1 MNNMKIEN
9 WKLNW
14 PASENSK
21 QHKKSFPIE
30 TEAFH
35 RPDHTLDR
43 LNSSHQGLTT
53 EDALERLDGYGR
65 NEVVHEQV
73 PPALI
78 QLLQAFNNP
87 FIYVLIALA
96 AVSFV
101 TDYWLPRRNGEETDL
116 TGVIIILTMVSLS
129 GLLRFWQEFR
139 TNKAAHA
146 LKSMV
151 RTTATVLR
159 RGPGNIRPVQQEI
172 PIEEL
177 VPGDVIFLAAG
188 DLVPADVRLLESRDL
203 FISQSILSGESLPVE
218 KYDVMASVSGKGSAQ
233 LPTPNKDKSLLEMG
247 NICLMGTN
255 VTSGRAQAVVVATG
269 NRTWF
274 GSLAK
279 SIVGTRT
286 QTAFDRG
293 VNSVS
298 WLLIRFMLVM
308 VPIVL
313 LINGFSKGD
322 WVEAS
327 LFALAVAVGLT
338 PEMLPMI
345 VSSNLAKGAIA
356 MSRRNV
362 IVKRLNAIQNFGAM
376 DVLCTD
382 KTGTLT
388 QDNII
393 LEHHL
398 DVNGAESERVLT
410 LAWLN
415 SSSQSGA
422 RNLMDRAVLR
432 FGEDRITSSVK
443 ERFVKLDELP
453 FDFVRRRVSVSVED
467 GCHGEKS
474 LICKGAVEEMLMVA
488 TYLREGDKV
497 VELDDTR
504 RERLLAKTED
514 YNAQGFRVLLI
525 ATRKLEGTAWNQP
538 LSTVDEQGLTL
549 EGMLTF
555 LDPPKESVGKAITA
569 LRDNGVAVKV
579 LTGDNPVVTA
589 RICLEVGIDAHDILT
604 GAQIEVMSDS
614 ELEREVEKRAV
625 FAKLTPLQKS
635 RILKMLQKNG
645 HTVGFLGDGI
655 NDAPAL
661 RDADV
666 GISVDSAADIA
677 KESSDIILL
686 EKDLMVLEEG
696 VIKGRETF
704 GNIIKYLNMTASSNF
719 GNVFSVLV
727 ASAFIPF
734 LPMLAIHLLIQNL
747 MYDISQ
753 LSLPWDKMDKEFLGK
768 PRKWDAKNIGR
779 FMLWIGPTSSIFD
792 ITTFAL
798 MWYVF
803 AANSVEAQ
811 ALFQSGWFIEG
822 LLSQTLVVHMLR
834 TQKIPFIQSCATLP
848 VLLTTALIMAI
859 GIYIPFSPLGAMV
872 GLEPLPMSYFPCLV
886 ATLLSYCLV
895 AQGMKRFYIQRFGQW
910 F

>member
-1 MNNMKIEN
+1 MTDM
-9 WKLNW
+9 KLNQEKKAW
-14 PASENSK
+14 NTVRPARQK
-21 QHKKSFPIE
+21 TARYLIE
-30 TEAFH
+30 DEAAFTA
-35 RPDHTLDR
+35 DETLLR
-43 LNSSHQGLTT
+43 LRS
-53 EDALERLDGYGR
+53 DALGLVEREAEARLQIYGR
-65 NEVVHEQV
+65 NQV
-73 PPALI
+73 EHDKAPPALV
-78 QLLQAFNNP
+78 QLIQAFNNP
-87 FIYVLIALA
+87 FIYVLLALA
-96 AVSFV
+96 LVSFF
-101 TDYWLPRRNGEETDL
+101 TDYWMPLRHGEETDL
-116 TGVIIILTMVSLS
+116 TGVIIIVTMVTLS

-139 TNKAAHA
+139 TNKAAQA

-159 RGPGNIRPVQQEI
+159 RESVQQAPQKQEVDI
-172 PIEEL
+172 TSL
-177 VPGDVIFLAAG
+177 VPGDIIYLSAG
-188 DLVPADVRLLESRDL
+188 DLVPADVRLLDSRDL
-203 FISQSILSGESLPVE
+203 FISQAILTGESLPVE
-218 KYDVMASVSGKGSAQ
+218 KYDVTGHVASKQASASD
-233 LPTPNKDKSLLEMG
+233 KDASLLELG
-247 NICLMGTN
+247 SVCLMGTN
-255 VTSGRAQAVVVATG
+255 VSSGSAKAVVVATG
-269 NRTWF
+269 GETYF

-279 SIVGTRT
+279 SIVGNRT

-308 VPIVL
+308 VPVVL
-313 LINGFSKGD
+313 LINGLTKGD
-322 WVEAS
+322 WLDAS

-356 MSRRNV
+356 MSRRKV
-362 IVKRLNAIQNFGAM
+362 IVKRLNAIQNLGAM
-376 DVLCTD
+376 DILCTD

-398 DVNGAESERVLT
+398 DCAGVENSRVLM
-410 LAWLN
+410 LSWLN
-415 SSSQSGA
+415 SHYQSGTP
-422 RNLMDRAVLR
+422 NLMDRAILR
-432 FGEDRITSSVK
+432 YGKGRISADMSDYYSKV
-443 ERFVKLDELP
+443 DELP
-453 FDFVRRRVSVSVED
+453 FDFVRRRVSVVVRD
-467 GCHGEKS
+467 RRLNQQM
-474 LICKGAVEEMLMVA
+474 LICKGAVEEMLSIA
-488 TYLREGDKV
+488 SAEREGKLIQPLN
-497 VELDDTR
+497 ETR
-504 RERLLAKTED
+504 RAELLALAHQ
-514 YNAQGFRVLLI
+514 YNQQGFRVLLV
-525 ATRKLEGTAWNQP
+525 ASRALAEPGLQQA
-538 LSTVDEQGLTL
+538 LSVADEQGLTI
-549 EGMLTF
+549 EGLLTF
-555 LDPPKESVGKAITA
+555 LDPPKESAAKAITA
-569 LRDNGVAVKV
+569 LNDNGVTVKV

-589 RICLEVGIDAHDILT
+589 RICQQVGIDCGEILT
-604 GAQIEVMSDS
+604 GEAIAAMSDEQLAQAAARS
-614 ELEREVEKRAV
+614 SV

-635 RILKMLQKNG
+635 RILRALQQQG

-696 VIKGRETF
+696 VMKGRETF

-747 MYDISQ
+747 MYDLSQ
-753 LSLPWDKMDKEFLGK
+753 LALPWDKMDREFLRK
-768 PRKWDAKNIGR
+768 PRKWDARNIKR

-803 AANSVEAQ
+803 AANTPAMQS
-811 ALFQSGWFIEG
+811 LFQSGWFVEG

-834 TQKIPFIQSCATLP
+834 TRKIPFIQSRAALP
-848 VLLTTALIMAI
+848 VLLTTACVMIA
-859 GIYIPFSPLGAMV
+859 GILLPFSPLGAMV
-872 GLEPLPMSYFPCLV
+872 GLVPLPWSYFPWLL
-886 ATLLSYCLV
+886 ATLLGYCLV
-895 AQGMKRFYIQRFGQW
+895 AQGMKTLYIKRFGQW

>member
-1 MNNMKIEN
+1 
-9 WKLNW
+9 
-14 PASENSK
+14 
-21 QHKKSFPIE
+21 
-30 TEAFH
+30 
-35 RPDHTLDR
+35 
-43 LNSSHQGLTT
+43 
-53 EDALERLDGYGR
+53 
-65 NEVVHEQV
+65 
-73 PPALI
+73 
-78 QLLQAFNNP
+78 
-87 FIYVLIALA
+87 
-96 AVSFV
+96 
-101 TDYWLPRRNGEETDL
+101 
-116 TGVIIILTMVSLS
+116 
-129 GLLRFWQEFR
+129 
-139 TNKAAHA
+139 
-146 LKSMV
+146 
-151 RTTATVLR
+151 
-159 RGPGNIRPVQQEI
+159 
-172 PIEEL
+172 
-177 VPGDVIFLAAG
+177 
-188 DLVPADVRLLESRDL
+188 
-203 FISQSILSGESLPVE
+203 
-218 KYDVMASVSGKGSAQ
+218 
-233 LPTPNKDKSLLEMG
+233 MG

-356 MSRRNV
+356 MSRRKV

-398 DVNGAESERVLT
+398 DVSGAESDRVLT

-432 FGEDRITSSVK
+432 FGKSRITPSVK
-443 ERFVKLDELP
+443 ERFIKLDELP

-467 GCHGEKS
+467 VRHGDKI

-488 TYLREGDKV
+488 THLRDGDKV
-497 VELDDTR
+497 VELDDIR
-504 RERLLAKTED
+504 RELLLAKTED
-514 YNAQGFRVLLI
+514 YNTQGFRVLLV
-525 ATRKLEGTAWNQP
+525 ATRKLNSTALNLP
-538 LSTVDEQGLTL
+538 LNATDEQGLTV

-555 LDPPKESVGKAITA
+555 LDPPKDSARKAITA

-589 RICLEVGIDAHDILT
+589 RICFEVGIDAHDILT
-604 GAQIEVMSDS
+604 GARVEAMSDG

-635 RILKMLQKNG
+635 RILKILQKNG

-734 LPMLAIHLLIQNL
+734 LPMLAVHLLIQNL

-753 LSLPWDKMDKEFLGK
+753 LSLPWDKMDKEFLRK

-803 AANSVEAQ
+803 AANNVEAQ

-834 TQKIPFIQSCATLP
+834 TRKIPFIQSCATLP
-848 VLLTTALIMAI
+848 VLLTTTLIMAI

-872 GLEPLPMSYFPCLV
+872 GLEPLPMSYFPWLV

-895 AQGMKRFYIQRFGQW
+895 AQGMKRFYIKRFGQW

>member
-1 MNNMKIEN
+1 MTDM
-9 WKLNW
+9 KLNQEKKAW
-14 PASENSK
+14 NTVRPARQK
-21 QHKKSFPIE
+21 TARYLIE
-30 TEAFH
+30 DEAAFTA
-35 RPDHTLDR
+35 DETLLR
-43 LNSSHQGLTT
+43 LRS
-53 EDALERLDGYGR
+53 DALGLVEREAEARLQIYGR
-65 NEVVHEQV
+65 NQV
-73 PPALI
+73 EHGKAPPALV
-78 QLLQAFNNP
+78 QLIQAFNNP
-87 FIYVLIALA
+87 FIYVLLALA
-96 AVSFV
+96 LVSFF
-101 TDYWLPRRNGEETDL
+101 TDYWMPLRHGEETDL
-116 TGVIIILTMVSLS
+116 TGVIIIVTMVTLS

-139 TNKAAHA
+139 TNKAAQA

-159 RGPGNIRPVQQEI
+159 RESVQQAPQKQEVDI
-172 PIEEL
+172 TSL
-177 VPGDVIFLAAG
+177 VPGDIIYLSAG
-188 DLVPADVRLLESRDL
+188 DLVPADVRLLDSRDL
-203 FISQSILSGESLPVE
+203 FISQAILTGESLPVE
-218 KYDVMASVSGKGSAQ
+218 KYDVTGHVASKQASASD
-233 LPTPNKDKSLLEMG
+233 KDASLLELG
-247 NICLMGTN
+247 SVCLMGTN
-255 VTSGRAQAVVVATG
+255 VSSGSAKAVVVATG
-269 NRTWF
+269 GETYF

-279 SIVGTRT
+279 SIVGNRT

-308 VPIVL
+308 VPVVL
-313 LINGFSKGD
+313 LINGLTKGD
-322 WVEAS
+322 WLDAS

-356 MSRRNV
+356 MSRRKV
-362 IVKRLNAIQNFGAM
+362 IVKRLNAIQNLGAM
-376 DVLCTD
+376 NILCTD

-398 DVNGAESERVLT
+398 DCAGVENSRVLM
-410 LAWLN
+410 LSWLN
-415 SSSQSGA
+415 SHYQSGTP
-422 RNLMDRAVLR
+422 NLMDRAILR
-432 FGEDRITSSVK
+432 YGKGRISADMSDYYSKV
-443 ERFVKLDELP
+443 DELP
-453 FDFVRRRVSVSVED
+453 FDFVRRRVSVVVRD
-467 GCHGEKS
+467 RRLNQQM
-474 LICKGAVEEMLMVA
+474 LICKGAVEEMLSIA
-488 TYLREGDKV
+488 SAEREGKLIQPLN
-497 VELDDTR
+497 ETR
-504 RERLLAKTED
+504 RAEMLALAHQ
-514 YNAQGFRVLLI
+514 YNQQGFRVLLV
-525 ATRKLEGTAWNQP
+525 ASRALAEPGLQQA
-538 LSTVDEQGLTL
+538 LSVADEQGLTI
-549 EGMLTF
+549 EGLLTF
-555 LDPPKESVGKAITA
+555 LDPPKESAAKAITA
-569 LRDNGVAVKV
+569 LNENGVTVKV

-589 RICLEVGIDAHDILT
+589 RICQQVGIDCGEILT
-604 GAQIEVMSDS
+604 GEAIAAMSDEQLAQAAARS
-614 ELEREVEKRAV
+614 SV

-635 RILKMLQKNG
+635 RILRALQQQG

-696 VIKGRETF
+696 VMKGRETF

-747 MYDISQ
+747 MYDLSQ
-753 LSLPWDKMDKEFLGK
+753 LALPWDKMDREFLRK
-768 PRKWDAKNIGR
+768 PRKWDARNIKR

-803 AANSVEAQ
+803 AANTPAMQS
-811 ALFQSGWFIEG
+811 LFQSGWFVEG

-834 TQKIPFIQSCATLP
+834 TRKIPFIQSRAALP
-848 VLLTTALIMAI
+848 VLLTTACVMIA
-859 GIYIPFSPLGAMV
+859 GILLPFSPLGAMV
-872 GLEPLPMSYFPCLV
+872 GLVPLPWSYFPWLL
-886 ATLLSYCLV
+886 ATLLGYCLV
-895 AQGMKRFYIQRFGQW
+895 AQGMKTLYIKRFGQW

>member
-1 MNNMKIEN
+1 MTDM
-9 WKLNW
+9 KLNQEKKAW
-14 PASENSK
+14 NTVRPARQK
-21 QHKKSFPIE
+21 TARYLIE
-30 TEAFH
+30 DEAAFTA
-35 RPDHTLDR
+35 DETLLR
-43 LNSSHQGLTT
+43 LRS
-53 EDALERLDGYGR
+53 DALGLVEREAEARLQIYGR
-65 NEVVHEQV
+65 NQV
-73 PPALI
+73 EHDKAPPALV
-78 QLLQAFNNP
+78 QLIQAFNNP
-87 FIYVLIALA
+87 FIYVLLALA
-96 AVSFV
+96 LVSFF
-101 TDYWLPRRNGEETDL
+101 TDYWMPLRHGEETDL
-116 TGVIIILTMVSLS
+116 TGVIIIVTMVTLS

-139 TNKAAHA
+139 TNKAAQA

-159 RGPGNIRPVQQEI
+159 RESVQQAPQKQEVDI
-172 PIEEL
+172 TSL
-177 VPGDVIFLAAG
+177 VPGDIIYLSAG
-188 DLVPADVRLLESRDL
+188 DLVPADVRLLDSRDL
-203 FISQSILSGESLPVE
+203 FISQAILTGESLPVE
-218 KYDVMASVSGKGSAQ
+218 KYDVTGHVASKQASASD
-233 LPTPNKDKSLLEMG
+233 KDASLLELG
-247 NICLMGTN
+247 SVCLMGTN
-255 VTSGRAQAVVVATG
+255 VSSGSAKAVVVATG
-269 NRTWF
+269 GETYF

-279 SIVGTRT
+279 SIVGNRT

-308 VPIVL
+308 VPVVL
-313 LINGFSKGD
+313 LINGLTKGD
-322 WVEAS
+322 WLDAS

-356 MSRRNV
+356 MSRRKV
-362 IVKRLNAIQNFGAM
+362 IVKRLNAIQNLGAM
-376 DVLCTD
+376 NILCTD

-398 DVNGAESERVLT
+398 DCAGVENSRVLM
-410 LAWLN
+410 LSWLN
-415 SSSQSGA
+415 SHYQSGTP
-422 RNLMDRAVLR
+422 NLMDRAILR
-432 FGEDRITSSVK
+432 YGKGRISADMSDYYSKV
-443 ERFVKLDELP
+443 DELP
-453 FDFVRRRVSVSVED
+453 FDFVRRRVSVVVRD
-467 GCHGEKS
+467 RRLNQQM
-474 LICKGAVEEMLMVA
+474 LICKGAVEEMLSIA
-488 TYLREGDKV
+488 SAEREGKLIQPLN
-497 VELDDTR
+497 ETR
-504 RERLLAKTED
+504 RAELLALAHQ
-514 YNAQGFRVLLI
+514 YNQQGFRVLLV
-525 ATRKLEGTAWNQP
+525 ASRALAEPGLQQA
-538 LSTVDEQGLTL
+538 LSVADEQGLTI
-549 EGMLTF
+549 EGLLTF
-555 LDPPKESVGKAITA
+555 LDPPKESAAKAITA
-569 LRDNGVAVKV
+569 LNENGVTVKV

-589 RICLEVGIDAHDILT
+589 RICQQVGIDCGEILT
-604 GAQIEVMSDS
+604 GEAIAAMSDEQLAQAAARS
-614 ELEREVEKRAV
+614 SV

-635 RILKMLQKNG
+635 RILRALQQQG

-696 VIKGRETF
+696 VMKGRETF

-747 MYDISQ
+747 MYDLSQ
-753 LSLPWDKMDKEFLGK
+753 LALPWDKMDREFLRK
-768 PRKWDAKNIGR
+768 PRKWDARNIKR

-803 AANSVEAQ
+803 AANTPAMQS
-811 ALFQSGWFIEG
+811 LFQSGWFVEG

-834 TQKIPFIQSCATLP
+834 TRKIPFIQSRAALP
-848 VLLTTALIMAI
+848 VLLTTACVMIA
-859 GIYIPFSPLGAMV
+859 GILLPFSPLGAMV
-872 GLEPLPMSYFPCLV
+872 GLVPLPWSYFPWLL
-886 ATLLSYCLV
+886 ATLLGYCLV
-895 AQGMKRFYIQRFGQW
+895 AQGMKTLYIKRFGQW

>member
-1 MNNMKIEN
+1 MTDMKIEN
-9 WKLNW
+9 RKTNRS
-14 PASENSK
+14 ASENDK
-21 QHKKSFPIE
+21 QHKKTFPIE
-30 TEAFH
+30 MEAFH
-35 RPDHTLDR
+35 SPEHTLAR
-43 LNSSHQGLTT
+43 LNSSRQGLTT
-53 EDALERLDGYGR
+53 EDAIERLNEYGR
-65 NEVVHEQV
+65 NEVAHERA
-73 PPALI
+73 PSALI

-87 FIYVLIALA
+87 FIYVLMALA
-96 AVSFV
+96 AVSYI
-101 TDYWLPRRNGEETDL
+101 TDYWLPLRSGEETDL
-116 TGVIIILTMVSLS
+116 TGIIIILTMVSLS

-159 RGPGNIRPVQQEI
+159 RGPGTGESVQEEI

-203 FISQSILSGESLPVE
+203 FVSQSILSGESLPVE
-218 KYDVMASVSGKGSAQ
+218 KYDVMASVSGKDSEQ
-233 LPTPNKDKSLLEMG
+233 LPTPTKDKSLLEMG

-356 MSRRNV
+356 MSRRKV

-398 DVNGAESERVLT
+398 DVSGVESDRVLT

-415 SSSQSGA
+415 SNSQSGA

-432 FGEDRITSSVK
+432 FGENRIAPTAK

-467 GCHGEKS
+467 VRNGDKS

-488 TYLREGDKV
+488 THLREGDKV
-497 VELDDTR
+497 VALDETR
-504 RERLLAKTED
+504 RELLLAKTED
-514 YNAQGFRVLLI
+514 YNAQGFRVLLV
-525 ATRKLEGTAWNQP
+525 ATRKLDDSALHLP
-538 LSTVDEQGLTL
+538 LSTADEQELTV

-555 LDPPKESVGKAITA
+555 LDPPKESAGKAIAA

-604 GAQIEVMSDS
+604 GAQVEGMSDS
-614 ELEREVEKRAV
+614 ELACEVEKRAV

-753 LSLPWDKMDKEFLGK
+753 LSLPWDKMDKEFLRK

-834 TQKIPFIQSCATLP
+834 TQKIPFIQSRATLP

-859 GIYIPFSPLGAMV
+859 GIYIPFSPFGAMV
-872 GLEPLPMSYFPCLV
+872 GLEPLPMSYFPWLV

-895 AQGMKRFYIQRFGQW
+895 AQGMKRFYIKRFGQW

>member
-1 MNNMKIEN
+1 MTDM
-9 WKLNW
+9 KLNQEKKAW
-14 PASENSK
+14 NTVRPARQK
-21 QHKKSFPIE
+21 TARYLIE
-30 TEAFH
+30 DEAAFTA
-35 RPDHTLDR
+35 DETLLR
-43 LNSSHQGLTT
+43 LRS
-53 EDALERLDGYGR
+53 DALGLVEREAEARLQIYGR
-65 NEVVHEQV
+65 NQV
-73 PPALI
+73 EHDKAPPALV
-78 QLLQAFNNP
+78 QLIQAFNNP
-87 FIYVLIALA
+87 FIYVLLALA
-96 AVSFV
+96 LVSFF
-101 TDYWLPRRNGEETDL
+101 TDYWMPLRHGEETDL
-116 TGVIIILTMVSLS
+116 TGVIIIVTMVTLS

-139 TNKAAHA
+139 TNKAAQA

-159 RGPGNIRPVQQEI
+159 RESVQQAPQKQEVDI
-172 PIEEL
+172 TSL
-177 VPGDVIFLAAG
+177 VPGDIIYLSAG
-188 DLVPADVRLLESRDL
+188 DLVPADVRLLDSRDL
-203 FISQSILSGESLPVE
+203 FISQAILTGESLPVE
-218 KYDVMASVSGKGSAQ
+218 KYDVTGHVASKQASASE
-233 LPTPNKDKSLLEMG
+233 KDASLLELG
-247 NICLMGTN
+247 SVCLMGTN
-255 VTSGRAQAVVVATG
+255 VSSGSAKAVVVATG
-269 NRTWF
+269 GETYF

-279 SIVGTRT
+279 SIVGNRT

-308 VPIVL
+308 VPVVL
-313 LINGFSKGD
+313 LINGLTKGD
-322 WVEAS
+322 WLDAS

-356 MSRRNV
+356 MSRRKV
-362 IVKRLNAIQNFGAM
+362 IVKRLNAIQNLGAM
-376 DVLCTD
+376 DILCTD

-398 DVNGAESERVLT
+398 DCAGVENSRVLM
-410 LAWLN
+410 LSWLN
-415 SSSQSGA
+415 SHYQSGTP
-422 RNLMDRAVLR
+422 NLMDRAILR
-432 FGEDRITSSVK
+432 YGKGRISADMSDYYSKV
-443 ERFVKLDELP
+443 DELP
-453 FDFVRRRVSVSVED
+453 FDFVRRRVSVVVRD
-467 GCHGEKS
+467 RRLNQQM
-474 LICKGAVEEMLMVA
+474 LICKGAVEEMLSIA
-488 TYLREGDKV
+488 SAEREGKLIQPLN
-497 VELDDTR
+497 ETR
-504 RERLLAKTED
+504 RAELLALAHQ
-514 YNAQGFRVLLI
+514 YNQQGFRVLLV
-525 ATRKLEGTAWNQP
+525 ASRALAEPGLQQA
-538 LSTVDEQGLTL
+538 LSVADEQGLTI
-549 EGMLTF
+549 EGLLTF
-555 LDPPKESVGKAITA
+555 LDPPKESAAKAITA
-569 LRDNGVAVKV
+569 LNENGVTVKV

-589 RICLEVGIDAHDILT
+589 RICQQVGIDCGEILT
-604 GAQIEVMSDS
+604 GEAIAAMSDEQLAQAAARS
-614 ELEREVEKRAV
+614 SV

-635 RILKMLQKNG
+635 RILRALQQQG

-696 VIKGRETF
+696 VMKGRETF

-747 MYDISQ
+747 MYDLSQ
-753 LSLPWDKMDKEFLGK
+753 LALPWDKMDREFLRK
-768 PRKWDAKNIGR
+768 PRKWDARNIKR

-803 AANSVEAQ
+803 AANTPAMQS
-811 ALFQSGWFIEG
+811 LFQSGWFVEG

-834 TQKIPFIQSCATLP
+834 TRKIPFIQSRAALP
-848 VLLTTALIMAI
+848 VLLTTACVMIA
-859 GIYIPFSPLGAMV
+859 GILLPFSPLGAMV
-872 GLEPLPMSYFPCLV
+872 GLVPLPWSYFPWLL
-886 ATLLSYCLV
+886 ATLLGYCLV
-895 AQGMKRFYIQRFGQW
+895 AQGMKTLYIKRFGQW

>member
-1 MNNMKIEN
+1 MTDM
-9 WKLNW
+9 KLNQEKKAW
-14 PASENSK
+14 NTVRPARQK
-21 QHKKSFPIE
+21 TARYLIE
-30 TEAFH
+30 DEAAFTA
-35 RPDHTLDR
+35 DETLLR
-43 LNSSHQGLTT
+43 LRS
-53 EDALERLDGYGR
+53 DALGLVEREAEARLQIYGR
-65 NEVVHEQV
+65 NQV
-73 PPALI
+73 EHDKAPPALV
-78 QLLQAFNNP
+78 QLIQAFNNP
-87 FIYVLIALA
+87 FIYVLLALA
-96 AVSFV
+96 LVSFF
-101 TDYWLPRRNGEETDL
+101 TDYWMPLRHGEETDL
-116 TGVIIILTMVSLS
+116 TGVIIIVTMVTLS

-139 TNKAAHA
+139 TNKAAQA

-159 RGPGNIRPVQQEI
+159 RESVQQAPQKQEVDI
-172 PIEEL
+172 TSL
-177 VPGDVIFLAAG
+177 VPGDIIYLSAG
-188 DLVPADVRLLESRDL
+188 DLVPADVRLLDSRDL
-203 FISQSILSGESLPVE
+203 FISQAILTGESLPVE
-218 KYDVMASVSGKGSAQ
+218 KYDVTGHVASKQASASD
-233 LPTPNKDKSLLEMG
+233 KDASLLELG
-247 NICLMGTN
+247 SVCLMGTN
-255 VTSGRAQAVVVATG
+255 VSSGSAKAVVVATG
-269 NRTWF
+269 GETYF

-279 SIVGTRT
+279 SIVGNRT

-308 VPIVL
+308 VPVVL
-313 LINGFSKGD
+313 LINGLTKGD
-322 WVEAS
+322 WLDAS

-356 MSRRNV
+356 MSRRKV
-362 IVKRLNAIQNFGAM
+362 IVKRLNAIQNLGAM
-376 DVLCTD
+376 DILCTD

-398 DVNGAESERVLT
+398 DCAGVENSRVLM
-410 LAWLN
+410 LSWLN
-415 SSSQSGA
+415 SHYQSGTP
-422 RNLMDRAVLR
+422 NLMDRAILR
-432 FGEDRITSSVK
+432 YGKGRISADMSDYYSKV
-443 ERFVKLDELP
+443 DELP
-453 FDFVRRRVSVSVED
+453 FDFVRRRVSVVVRD
-467 GCHGEKS
+467 RRLNQQM
-474 LICKGAVEEMLMVA
+474 LICKGAVEEMLSIA
-488 TYLREGDKV
+488 SAEREGKLIQPLN
-497 VELDDTR
+497 ETR
-504 RERLLAKTED
+504 RTELLALAHQ
-514 YNAQGFRVLLI
+514 YNQQGFRVLLV
-525 ATRKLEGTAWNQP
+525 ASRALAEPGLQQA
-538 LSTVDEQGLTL
+538 LSVADEQGLTI
-549 EGMLTF
+549 EGLLTF
-555 LDPPKESVGKAITA
+555 LDPPKESAAKAITA
-569 LRDNGVAVKV
+569 LNENGVTVKV

-589 RICLEVGIDAHDILT
+589 RICQQVGIDCGEILT
-604 GAQIEVMSDS
+604 GEAIAAMSDEQLAQTAARS
-614 ELEREVEKRAV
+614 SV

-635 RILKMLQKNG
+635 RILRALQQQG

-696 VIKGRETF
+696 VMKGRETF

-747 MYDISQ
+747 MYDLSQ
-753 LSLPWDKMDKEFLGK
+753 LALPWDKMDREFLRK
-768 PRKWDAKNIGR
+768 PRKWDARNIKR

-803 AANSVEAQ
+803 AANTPAMQS
-811 ALFQSGWFIEG
+811 LFQSGWFVEG

-834 TQKIPFIQSCATLP
+834 TRKIPFIQSRAALP
-848 VLLTTALIMAI
+848 VLLTTACVMIA
-859 GIYIPFSPLGAMV
+859 GILLPFSPLGAMV
-872 GLEPLPMSYFPCLV
+872 GLVPLPWSYFPWLL
-886 ATLLSYCLV
+886 ATLLGYCLV
-895 AQGMKRFYIQRFGQW
+895 AQGMKTLYIKRFGQW

>member
-1 MNNMKIEN
+1 MTDM
-9 WKLNW
+9 KLNQEKKAW
-14 PASENSK
+14 NTVRPARQK
-21 QHKKSFPIE
+21 TARYLIE
-30 TEAFH
+30 DEAAFTA
-35 RPDHTLDR
+35 DETLLR
-43 LNSSHQGLTT
+43 LRS
-53 EDALERLDGYGR
+53 DALGLVEREAEARLQIYGR
-65 NEVVHEQV
+65 NQV
-73 PPALI
+73 EHDKAPPALV
-78 QLLQAFNNP
+78 QLIQAFNNP
-87 FIYVLIALA
+87 FIYVLLALA
-96 AVSFV
+96 LVSFF
-101 TDYWLPRRNGEETDL
+101 TDYWMPLRHGEETDL
-116 TGVIIILTMVSLS
+116 TGVIIIVTMVTLS

-139 TNKAAHA
+139 TNKAAQA

-159 RGPGNIRPVQQEI
+159 RESVQQAPQKQEVDI
-172 PIEEL
+172 TSL
-177 VPGDVIFLAAG
+177 VPGDIIYLSAG
-188 DLVPADVRLLESRDL
+188 DLVPADVRLLDSRDL
-203 FISQSILSGESLPVE
+203 FISQAILTGESLPVE
-218 KYDVMASVSGKGSAQ
+218 KYDVTGHVASKQASASD
-233 LPTPNKDKSLLEMG
+233 KDASLLELG
-247 NICLMGTN
+247 SVCLMGTN
-255 VTSGRAQAVVVATG
+255 VSSGSAKAVVVATG
-269 NRTWF
+269 GETYF

-279 SIVGTRT
+279 SIVGNRT

-308 VPIVL
+308 VPVVL
-313 LINGFSKGD
+313 LINGLTKGD
-322 WVEAS
+322 WLDAS

-356 MSRRNV
+356 MSRRKV
-362 IVKRLNAIQNFGAM
+362 IVKRLNAIQNLGAM
-376 DVLCTD
+376 DILCTD

-398 DVNGAESERVLT
+398 DCAGVENSRVLM
-410 LAWLN
+410 LSWLN
-415 SSSQSGA
+415 SHYQSGTP
-422 RNLMDRAVLR
+422 NLMDRAILR
-432 FGEDRITSSVK
+432 YGKGRISADMSDYYSKV
-443 ERFVKLDELP
+443 DELP
-453 FDFVRRRVSVSVED
+453 FDFVRRRVSVVVRD
-467 GCHGEKS
+467 RRLNQQM
-474 LICKGAVEEMLMVA
+474 LICKGAVEEMLSIA
-488 TYLREGDKV
+488 SAEREGKLIQPLN
-497 VELDDTR
+497 ETR
-504 RERLLAKTED
+504 RAELLALAHQ
-514 YNAQGFRVLLI
+514 YNQQGFRVLLV
-525 ATRKLEGTAWNQP
+525 ASRALAEPGLQQA
-538 LSTVDEQGLTL
+538 LSVADEQGLTI
-549 EGMLTF
+549 EGLLTF
-555 LDPPKESVGKAITA
+555 LDPPKESAAKAITA
-569 LRDNGVAVKV
+569 LNENGVTVKV

-589 RICLEVGIDAHDILT
+589 RICQQVGIDCGEIFT
-604 GAQIEVMSDS
+604 GEAIAAMSDEQLAQAAARS
-614 ELEREVEKRAV
+614 SV

-635 RILKMLQKNG
+635 RILRALQQQG

-696 VIKGRETF
+696 VMKGRETF

-747 MYDISQ
+747 MYDLSQ
-753 LSLPWDKMDKEFLGK
+753 LALPWDKMDREFLRK
-768 PRKWDAKNIGR
+768 PRKWDARNIKR

-803 AANSVEAQ
+803 AANSPAMQ
-811 ALFQSGWFIEG
+811 SLFQSGWFVEG

-834 TQKIPFIQSCATLP
+834 TRKIPFIQSRAALP
-848 VLLTTALIMAI
+848 VLLTTACVMIA
-859 GIYIPFSPLGAMV
+859 GILLPFSPLGAMV
-872 GLEPLPMSYFPCLV
+872 GLVPLPWSYFPWLL
-886 ATLLSYCLV
+886 ATLLGYCLV
-895 AQGMKRFYIQRFGQW
+895 AQGMKTLYIKRFGQW

>member
-1 MNNMKIEN
+1 MTDMKIEN
-9 WKLNW
+9 RKINRS
-14 PASENSK
+14 ASENDK
-21 QHKKSFPIE
+21 QHKKSFAIE
-30 TEAFH
+30 TEAYNSAE
-35 RPDHTLDR
+35 HTLAR
-43 LNSSHQGLTT
+43 LNSSRQGLTT
-53 EDALERLDGYGR
+53 EDALERQDEYGR
-65 NEVVHEQV
+65 NEVAHDRA

-87 FIYVLIALA
+87 FIYVLMALA

-101 TDYWLPRRNGEETDL
+101 TDYWLPLRNGEETDL
-116 TGVIIILTMVSLS
+116 TGIIIIITMVSLS

-139 TNKAAHA
+139 TNKAAQA

-159 RGPGNIRPVQQEI
+159 RAPGNMNPVQEEI
-172 PIEEL
+172 AIEEL
-177 VPGDVIFLAAG
+177 VPGDIIFLAAG

-203 FISQSILSGESLPVE
+203 FVSQSILSGESLPVE
-218 KYDVMASVSGKGSAQ
+218 KYDVLAGVSGKGSDR
-233 LPTPNKDKSLLEMG
+233 LPEPSKDKSLLEMG

-356 MSRRNV
+356 MSRRKV

-382 KTGTLT
+382 NTGTLT

-398 DVNGAESERVLT
+398 NVSGYESDRVLT

-422 RNLMDRAVLR
+422 RNLMDQAVLR
-432 FGEDRITSSVK
+432 FGEGRIAPATK
-443 ERFVKLDELP
+443 ERFIKLDELP

-467 GCHGEKS
+467 VRLGEKS

-488 TYLREGDKV
+488 THLRDGDNV
-497 VELDDTR
+497 VALDETR
-504 RERLLAKTED
+504 RDLLLAKTKD
-514 YNAQGFRVLLI
+514 YNAQGFRVLLV
-525 ATRKLEGTAWNQP
+525 ATRKLDNSALTTP
-538 LSTVDEQGLTL
+538 LCAADEQGLTV

-555 LDPPKESVGKAITA
+555 LDPPKESAAKAITA

-589 RICLEVGIDAHDILT
+589 RICLEVGIDAHAILT
-604 GAQIEVMSDS
+604 GAQIEAMTDR
-614 ELEREVEKRAV
+614 ELEREVETHAV

-635 RILKMLQKNG
+635 RILKTLQKNG

-677 KESSDIILL
+677 KEASDIILL

-747 MYDISQ
+747 MYDLSQ
-753 LSLPWDKMDKEFLGK
+753 LSLPWDKMDKEFLRK

-803 AANSVEAQ
+803 AANNVEAQ

-834 TQKIPFIQSCATLP
+834 TQKIPFIQSRATLP
-848 VLLTTALIMAI
+848 VMLTTAMIMVI

-872 GLEPLPMSYFPCLV
+872 GLEPLPLSYFPWLV

-895 AQGMKRFYIQRFGQW
+895 AQGMKRLYIKRFGQW

>member
-1 MNNMKIEN
+1 MTDMKIEN
-9 WKLNW
+9 RKINRS
-14 PASENSK
+14 ASENDK
-21 QHKKSFPIE
+21 QHKKSFAIE
-30 TEAFH
+30 TEAFNS
-35 RPDHTLDR
+35 PDHTLAR
-43 LNSSHQGLTT
+43 LNSSRHGLTT
-53 EDALERLDGYGR
+53 EDALERLDEYGR
-65 NEVVHEQV
+65 NEVAHEQA
-73 PPALI
+73 PPVLI

-87 FIYVLIALA
+87 FIYVLMALA

-101 TDYWLPRRNGEETDL
+101 TDYWLPLRNGEETDL
-116 TGVIIILTMVSLS
+116 TGIIIIVTMVSLS

-139 TNKAAHA
+139 TNKAAQA

-159 RGPGNIRPVQQEI
+159 RGPGNMGPVQEEI
-172 PIEEL
+172 AIEEL
-177 VPGDVIFLAAG
+177 VPGDIIFLAAG

-203 FISQSILSGESLPVE
+203 FVSQSILSGESLPVE
-218 KYDVMASVSGKGSAQ
+218 KYDVLASVSGKGCDR
-233 LPTPNKDKSLLEMG
+233 LPEPNKDKSLLEMG

-356 MSRRNV
+356 MSRRKV

-398 DVNGAESERVLT
+398 DVSGHESDRVLT

-432 FGEDRITSSVK
+432 FGEGRIAPATK

-467 GCHGEKS
+467 VRHGDKS

-488 TYLREGDKV
+488 THLREGDNV
-497 VELDDTR
+497 VALDETR
-504 RERLLAKTED
+504 RDLLLAKTKD
-514 YNAQGFRVLLI
+514 YNAQGFRVLLV
-525 ATRKLEGTAWNQP
+525 ATRKLDDSALTTPLCTA
-538 LSTVDEQGLTL
+538 DEQGLTV

-555 LDPPKESVGKAITA
+555 LDPPKESAGKAITA

-589 RICLEVGIDAHDILT
+589 RICLEVGIDAHGILT
-604 GAQIEVMSDS
+604 GAQIEAMTDR
-614 ELEREVEKRAV
+614 ELEREVETRSV

-635 RILKMLQKNG
+635 RILKTLQKNG

-677 KESSDIILL
+677 KEASDIILL

-747 MYDISQ
+747 MYDLSQ
-753 LSLPWDKMDKEFLGK
+753 LSLPWDKMDKEFLRK

-803 AANSVEAQ
+803 AANNVEAQ

-834 TQKIPFIQSCATLP
+834 TQKIPFIQSRATLP
-848 VLLTTALIMAI
+848 VLLTTAVIMAM

-872 GLEPLPMSYFPCLV
+872 GLEPLPLSYFPWLV

-895 AQGMKRFYIQRFGQW
+895 AQGMKRFYIKRFGQW

>member
-1 MNNMKIEN
+1 
-9 WKLNW
+9 
-14 PASENSK
+14 
-21 QHKKSFPIE
+21 
-30 TEAFH
+30 
-35 RPDHTLDR
+35 
-43 LNSSHQGLTT
+43 
-53 EDALERLDGYGR
+53 
-65 NEVVHEQV
+65 
-73 PPALI
+73 
-78 QLLQAFNNP
+78 
-87 FIYVLIALA
+87 
-96 AVSFV
+96 
-101 TDYWLPRRNGEETDL
+101 
-116 TGVIIILTMVSLS
+116 MVSLS

-139 TNKAAHA
+139 TNKAAQA

-159 RGPGNIRPVQQEI
+159 RGPGNMGPTQEEI
-172 PIEEL
+172 AIEEL
-177 VPGDVIFLAAG
+177 VPGDIIFLAAG

-203 FISQSILSGESLPVE
+203 FVSQSILSGESLPVE
-218 KYDVMASVSGKGSAQ
+218 KYDVLASVSGKGCDR
-233 LPTPNKDKSLLEMG
+233 LPEPNKDKSLLEMG

-356 MSRRNV
+356 MSRRKV
-362 IVKRLNAIQNFGAM
+362 IVK
-376 DVLCTD
+376 
-382 KTGTLT
+382 
-388 QDNII
+388 
-393 LEHHL
+393 
-398 DVNGAESERVLT
+398 
-410 LAWLN
+410 
-415 SSSQSGA
+415 
-422 RNLMDRAVLR
+422 RAVLR
-432 FGEDRITSSVK
+432 FGEGRIAPATK

-467 GCHGEKS
+467 VRHGDKS
-474 LICKGAVEEMLMVA
+474 LICKGAVEEMLTVA
-488 TYLREGDKV
+488 THLREGDRV
-497 VELDDTR
+497 VALDDTR
-504 RERLLAKTED
+504 RDLLLAKTQD
-514 YNAQGFRVLLI
+514 YNAQGFRVLLV
-525 ATRKLEGTAWNQP
+525 ATRKLDDSALTAP
-538 LSTVDEQGLTL
+538 LCADDEQGLTV

-555 LDPPKESVGKAITA
+555 LDPPKESAGKAITA

-589 RICLEVGIDAHDILT
+589 RICLEVGIDAHGILT
-604 GAQIEVMSDS
+604 GPQIEAMTDN
-614 ELEREVEKRAV
+614 ELEREVETRAV

-635 RILKMLQKNG
+635 RILKTLQKNG

-677 KESSDIILL
+677 KEASDIILL

-747 MYDISQ
+747 MYDLSQ
-753 LSLPWDKMDKEFLGK
+753 LSLPWDKMDKEFLRK

-803 AANSVEAQ
+803 AANNVEAQ

-834 TQKIPFIQSCATLP
+834 TQKIPFIQSRATLP
-848 VLLTTALIMAI
+848 VLLTTALIMAM

-872 GLEPLPMSYFPCLV
+872 GLEPLPLSYFPWLV
-886 ATLLSYCLV
+886 ATLLSYCVV
-895 AQGMKRFYIQRFGQW
+895 AQGMKHFYIKRFGQW

>member
-1 MNNMKIEN
+1 MTDMKVEN
-9 WKLNW
+9 RNTNRS
-14 PASENSK
+14 ASENDK
-21 QHKKSFPIE
+21 QHKKSFAIE
-30 TEAFH
+30 TEAFNSS
-35 RPDHTLDR
+35 DHTLAR
-43 LNSSHQGLTT
+43 LNSSRQGLTT
-53 EDALERLDGYGR
+53 ADALERLDDYGR
-65 NEVVHEQV
+65 NEVARESV
-73 PPALI
+73 PPFFI

-87 FIYVLIALA
+87 FIYVLMALA
-96 AVSFV
+96 AVSFI
-101 TDYWLPRRNGEETDL
+101 TDYWLPLRNGEETDL

-139 TNKAAHA
+139 TNKAAQA

-159 RGPGNIRPVQQEI
+159 RGPGNIGPSQEEI

-177 VPGDVIFLAAG
+177 VPGDIIFLAAG

-203 FISQSILSGESLPVE
+203 FVSQSILSGESLPVE
-218 KYDVMASVSGKGSAQ
+218 KYDLMASVSGKCSDR
-233 LPTPNKDKSLLEMG
+233 LPTPDKNKSLLEMG
-247 NICLMGTN
+247 NVCLMGTN
-255 VTSGRAQAVVVATG
+255 VTSGRARAVVVATG
-269 NRTWF
+269 DRTWF

-298 WLLIRFMLVM
+298 WLLIRFMLIM

-356 MSRRNV
+356 MSRRKV

-398 DVNGAESERVLT
+398 DVGGAESNRVLM

-432 FGEDRITSSVK
+432 YGEGRLAPAEK

-467 GCHGEKS
+467 SRYGDKS
-474 LICKGAVEEMLMVA
+474 LICKGAVEEMLEAA
-488 TYLREGDKV
+488 THIREGDKI
-497 VELDDTR
+497 VELDALR
-504 RERLLAKTED
+504 RELLLTKTED
-514 YNAQGFRVLLI
+514 YNAQGFRVLLV
-525 ATRKLEGTAWNQP
+525 ATRKLDDTALNVP
-538 LSTVDEQGLTL
+538 LTAADEQGLTV

-555 LDPPKESVGKAITA
+555 LDPPKESAGKAITA

-604 GAQIEVMSDS
+604 GQQVESMTDRQ
-614 ELEREVEKRAV
+614 LQQEVEKRAV

-635 RILKMLQKNG
+635 RILQMLQKNG

-753 LSLPWDKMDKEFLGK
+753 LSLPWDKMDKEFLRK

-803 AANSVEAQ
+803 AANHVEAQ

-834 TQKIPFIQSCATLP
+834 TQKIPFIQSRATLP
-848 VLLTTALIMAI
+848 VLLTTAAIMAI

-872 GLEPLPMSYFPCLV
+872 GLEPLPLSYFPWLV

-895 AQGMKRFYIQRFGQW
+895 AQGMKRFYIKRFGQW

>member
-1 MNNMKIEN
+1 MTDM
-9 WKLNW
+9 KLNQEKKAW
-14 PASENSK
+14 NTVRPARQK
-21 QHKKSFPIE
+21 TARYLIE
-30 TEAFH
+30 DEAAFTA
-35 RPDHTLDR
+35 DETLLR
-43 LNSSHQGLTT
+43 LRS
-53 EDALERLDGYGR
+53 DALGLVEREAEARLQIYGR
-65 NEVVHEQV
+65 NQV
-73 PPALI
+73 EHDKAPPALV
-78 QLLQAFNNP
+78 QLIQAFNNP
-87 FIYVLIALA
+87 FIYVLLALA
-96 AVSFV
+96 LVSFF
-101 TDYWLPRRNGEETDL
+101 TDYWMPLRHGEETDL
-116 TGVIIILTMVSLS
+116 TGVIIIVTMVTLS

-139 TNKAAHA
+139 TNKAAQA

-159 RGPGNIRPVQQEI
+159 RESAQQAPQKQEVDI
-172 PIEEL
+172 TSL
-177 VPGDVIFLAAG
+177 VPGDIIYLSAG
-188 DLVPADVRLLESRDL
+188 DLVPADVRLLDSRDL
-203 FISQSILSGESLPVE
+203 FISQAILTGESLPVE
-218 KYDVMASVSGKGSAQ
+218 KYDVTGHVASKQASASD
-233 LPTPNKDKSLLEMG
+233 KDASLLELG
-247 NICLMGTN
+247 SVCLMGTN
-255 VTSGRAQAVVVATG
+255 VSSGSAKAVVVATG
-269 NRTWF
+269 GETYF

-279 SIVGTRT
+279 SIVGNRT

-308 VPIVL
+308 VPVVL
-313 LINGFSKGD
+313 LINGLTKGD
-322 WVEAS
+322 WLDAS

-356 MSRRNV
+356 MSRRKV
-362 IVKRLNAIQNFGAM
+362 IVKRLNAIQNLGAM
-376 DVLCTD
+376 DILCTD

-398 DVNGAESERVLT
+398 DCAGVENSRVLM
-410 LAWLN
+410 LSWLN
-415 SSSQSGA
+415 SHYQSGTP
-422 RNLMDRAVLR
+422 NLMDRAILR
-432 FGEDRITSSVK
+432 YGKGRISADMSDYYSKV
-443 ERFVKLDELP
+443 DELP
-453 FDFVRRRVSVSVED
+453 FDFVRRRVSVVVRD
-467 GCHGEKS
+467 RRLNQQM
-474 LICKGAVEEMLMVA
+474 LICKGAVEEMLSIA
-488 TYLREGDKV
+488 SAEREGKLIQPLN
-497 VELDDTR
+497 ETR
-504 RERLLAKTED
+504 RAELLALAHQ
-514 YNAQGFRVLLI
+514 YNQQGFRVLLV
-525 ATRKLEGTAWNQP
+525 ASRALAEPGLQQA
-538 LSTVDEQGLTL
+538 LSVADEQGLTI
-549 EGMLTF
+549 EGLLTF
-555 LDPPKESVGKAITA
+555 LDPPKESAAKAITA
-569 LRDNGVAVKV
+569 LNENGVTVKV

-589 RICLEVGIDAHDILT
+589 RICQQVGIDCGEILT
-604 GAQIEVMSDS
+604 GEAIAAMSDEQLAQAAARS
-614 ELEREVEKRAV
+614 SV

-635 RILKMLQKNG
+635 RILRALQQQG

-696 VIKGRETF
+696 VMKGRETF

-747 MYDISQ
+747 MYDLSQ
-753 LSLPWDKMDKEFLGK
+753 LALPWDKMDREFLRK
-768 PRKWDAKNIGR
+768 PRKWDARNIKR

-803 AANSVEAQ
+803 AANTPAMQS
-811 ALFQSGWFIEG
+811 LFQSGWFVEG

-834 TQKIPFIQSCATLP
+834 TRKIPFIQSRAALP
-848 VLLTTALIMAI
+848 VLLTTACVMIA
-859 GIYIPFSPLGAMV
+859 GILLPFSPLGAMV
-872 GLEPLPMSYFPCLV
+872 GLVPLPWSYFPWLL
-886 ATLLSYCLV
+886 ATLLGYCLV
-895 AQGMKRFYIQRFGQW
+895 AQGMKTLYIKRFGQW

>member
-1 MNNMKIEN
+1 MTDMKIEN
-9 WKLNW
+9 RKINRS
-14 PASENSK
+14 ASENDK
-21 QHKKSFPIE
+21 QHKKSFAIE
-30 TEAFH
+30 TEAFNS
-35 RPDHTLDR
+35 PDHTLAR
-43 LNSSHQGLTT
+43 LNSSRQGLTT
-53 EDALERLDGYGR
+53 EDALERLNEYGR
-65 NEVVHEQV
+65 NEVAHEQA

-87 FIYVLIALA
+87 FIYVLMALA

-101 TDYWLPRRNGEETDL
+101 TDYWLPLRNGEETDL
-116 TGVIIILTMVSLS
+116 TGIIIIVTMVSLS

-139 TNKAAHA
+139 TNKAAQA

-159 RGPGNIRPVQQEI
+159 RGPGNMGPAQEEI
-172 PIEEL
+172 AIEEL
-177 VPGDVIFLAAG
+177 VPGDIIFLAAG

-203 FISQSILSGESLPVE
+203 FVSQSILSGESLPVE
-218 KYDVMASVSGKGSAQ
+218 KYDVLASVSGKGCDR
-233 LPTPNKDKSLLEMG
+233 LPEPNKDKSLLEMG

-356 MSRRNV
+356 MSRRKV

-398 DVNGAESERVLT
+398 DVSGSESDRVV
-410 LAWLN
+410 A
-415 SSSQSGA
+415 
-422 RNLMDRAVLR
+422 
-432 FGEDRITSSVK
+432 
-443 ERFVKLDELP
+443 LDE
-453 FDFVRRRVSVSVED
+453 
-467 GCHGEKS
+467 
-474 LICKGAVEEMLMVA
+474 
-488 TYLREGDKV
+488 
-497 VELDDTR
+497 TR
-504 RERLLAKTED
+504 RDLLLAKTQD
-514 YNAQGFRVLLI
+514 YNAQGFRVLLV
-525 ATRKLEGTAWNQP
+525 ATRKLDDSALTTP
-538 LSTVDEQGLTL
+538 LCAADEQGLTV

-555 LDPPKESVGKAITA
+555 LDPPKESAGKAITA

-589 RICLEVGIDAHDILT
+589 RICLEVGIDAHGILT
-604 GAQIEVMSDS
+604 GAQIEAMTDN
-614 ELEREVEKRAV
+614 ELQREVETRSV

-635 RILKMLQKNG
+635 RILKTLQKNG

-677 KESSDIILL
+677 KEASDIILL

-747 MYDISQ
+747 MYDLSQ
-753 LSLPWDKMDKEFLGK
+753 LSLPWDKMDKEFLRK

-803 AANSVEAQ
+803 AANHVEAQ

-834 TQKIPFIQSCATLP
+834 TQKIPFIQSRATLP
-848 VLLTTALIMAI
+848 VLLTTAVIMAM

-872 GLEPLPMSYFPCLV
+872 GLEPLPLSYFPWLI

-895 AQGMKRFYIQRFGQW
+895 AQGMKRFYIKRFGQW